1 MKINLSMFSNL
12 VLLALISMTGCQE
25 KSEATTASD
34 PGKKTEPS
42 ALKVVC
48 TTSQVA
54 DMVRAIGGPHVAI
67 RTLMGPGVDPH
78 SYRTAPEDNQLLQSA
93 DIIFYNGLHLEGKMD
108 EVLHSLN
115 ARKATLSFGDILEK
129 NAAKKLRHPPEF
141 ETGTDP
147 HVWFDAELWSV
158 CVPGVVEKLS
168 AALPAKKDEFTKA
181 GEKYKEELLAIHK
194 ECKEQL
200 AAIPKEQRVM
210 ITAHDA
216 FGYFGAAYEIEVRGL
231 QGISTT
237 DEITLNST
245 KSLIDLLVS
254 RKIKA
259 VFVESSVS
267 TKTLD
272 NVIKGCAERGHT
284 ITIGGE
290 LYSDAMGAEGSG
302 AETYVGMMR
311 ANLKTITHAL
321 K

>member
-1 MKINLSMFSNL
+1 MKIAFWANSLFAL
-12 VLLALISMTGCQE
+12 VAMILLAGCSNQ
-25 KSEATTASD
+25 STSAPTT
-34 PGKKTEPS
+34 PQKPR
-42 ALKVVC
+42 VVC
-48 TTSQVA
+48 TTGQVA
-54 DMVRAIGGPHVAI
+54 DMVRAIGGEHISI

-78 SYRTAPEDNQLLQSA
+78 MYRTSPEDNHLLQSA
-93 DIIFYNGLHLEGKMD
+93 DLIFYSGLHLEGKIADM
-108 EVLHSLN
+108 LHSLN
-115 ARKATLSFGDILEK
+115 SRKPTLGFGEVLEK
-129 NAAKKLRHPPEF
+129 KSPATLRHPPEF

-147 HVWFDAELWSV
+147 HVWFNAELWSL
-158 CVPGVVEKLS
+158 CIPAVVEKLS
-168 AALPAKKDEFTKA
+168 EVIPAKKDEFTKA
-181 GEKYKEELLAIHK
+181 GEKYKEELLTIHK

-200 AAIPKEQRVM
+200 ATIPKDQRVM

-216 FGYFGAAYEIEVRGL
+216 FGYFGAAYDIEVRGL

-245 KSLIDLLVS
+245 NSLIDLLVS

-267 TKTLD
+267 TKTLE
-272 NVIKGCAERGHT
+272 NVIKGCAEKGHT
-284 ITIGGE
+284 VIVGGE

-311 ANLKTITHAL
+311 ANLKTIVHAL